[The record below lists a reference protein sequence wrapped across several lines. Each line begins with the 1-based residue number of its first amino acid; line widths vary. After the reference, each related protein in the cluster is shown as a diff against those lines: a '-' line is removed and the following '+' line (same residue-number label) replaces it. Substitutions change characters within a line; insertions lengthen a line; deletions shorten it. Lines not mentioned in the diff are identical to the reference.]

1 MMAYKKTIWVNDKT
15 PLNADNMNNIENGIA
30 KNEED
35 IGNKL
40 DKGTEGGPDVK
51 QVVHN
56 PVEIQNDFTAYGDI
70 KAGIIGKATIP
81 LQMGG
86 QTIDKVECW
95 VGEGLEMTETGIRP
109 FYFALSSAIGFQ
121 GNPLQIPAIL
131 PICTRFETLTD
142 YDLCR
147 TFEEVRSNGFVPLEL
162 MSLYG
167 VATLGDLEDINNE
180 INFIKNESNKYRY
193 QHTVHMITYSDA
205 TAQLNVSF
213 TAISSSPTPV
223 DSYQDLHEAFRGC
236 NLTLS
241 GTMKYSGE
249 LVPVYL
255 DLHGGTISTDKIY
268 AVDPGNAGAW
278 RPQVLSNFPGIAF
291 TDDVSILK

>member
-1 MMAYKKTIWVNDKT
+1 MAYKKTIWVNDKT

-40 DKGTEGGPDVK
+40 DKGTEAGPKVK

-56 PVEIQNDFTAYGDI
+56 PVEIQNDFNVYGDV

-81 LQMGG
+81 LQMSG

-95 VGEGLEMTETGIRP
+95 VGEGLETTETGIQP
-109 FYFALSSAIGFQ
+109 FYFALSSTIGFQ

-131 PICTRFETLTD
+131 PIVTRFDGTTD

-167 VATLGDLEDINNE
+167 VATLGDIERVNAKINSIENE
-180 INFIKNESNKYRY
+180 VNKYRY
-193 QHTVHMITYSDA
+193 QHTVHITSLSDVDK
-205 TAQLNVSF
+205 QLNLSF
-213 TAISSSPTPV
+213 TAMSSNATPV
-223 DSYQDLHEAFRGC
+223 NSYQNLHTVFGGR
-236 NLTLS
+236 NLTVS
-241 GTMKYSGE
+241 GLIKYWAMG
-249 LVPVYL
+249 VPIHL
-255 DLHGGTISTDKIY
+255 DLHGGTIETDKLY
-268 AVDPGNAGAW
+268 FVDSTSVGAYQQ
-278 RPQVLSNFPGIAF
+278 PALSEFPNIVF
-291 TDDVSILK
+291 TDDVK

>member
-40 DKGTEGGPDVK
+40 DKGTEAGPKVK

-56 PVEIQNDFTAYGDI
+56 PVEIQNDFNVYGDI

-86 QTIDKVECW
+86 QTVDKVECW
-95 VGEGLEMTETGIRP
+95 VGEGLETTETGIRP
-109 FYFALSSAIGFQ
+109 FYFALSSTIGFQ

-131 PICTRFETLTD
+131 PICTRFNGTTD

-167 VATLGDLEDINNE
+167 VATLGDIEAVNSKINIIENE
-180 INFIKNESNKYRY
+180 VNKYRY
-193 QHTVHMITYSDA
+193 QHTVHITALNDVDK
-205 TAQLNVSF
+205 QLNLSF
-213 TAISSSPTPV
+213 TAMSSKNTPV
-223 DSYQDLHEAFRGC
+223 DSYQDLHEVFGGR
-236 NLTLS
+236 NLTVS
-241 GTMKYSGE
+241 GGAKYYE
-249 LVPVYL
+249 MQYPVYL
-255 DLHGGTISTDKIY
+255 DLHGGTMDTDKIY
-268 AVDPGNAGAW
+268 LSSTISVGAYQQ
-278 RPQVLSNFPGIAF
+278 PTLSSFPDIKF
-291 TDDVSILK
+291 TDDVK